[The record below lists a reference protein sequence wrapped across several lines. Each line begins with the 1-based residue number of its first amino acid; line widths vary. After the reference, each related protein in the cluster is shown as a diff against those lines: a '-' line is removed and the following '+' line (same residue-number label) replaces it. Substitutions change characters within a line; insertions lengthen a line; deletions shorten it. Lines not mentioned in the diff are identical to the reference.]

1 MITGVEKCIQETGI
15 KEGGD
20 VCVKEKTNKRRCD
33 KVYEIVNITE
43 NGGEELV
50 FFLYNARRNEQL
62 MKLKGG
68 DYKFT
73 SLFGF
78 FNKTLNFSKK
88 THWQI
93 TLKLRV

>member
-1 MITGVEKCIQETGI
+1 MITGVEKCIHETEI
-15 KEGGD
+15 KGGGD

-33 KVYEIVNITE
+33 NVYEIVNITE
-43 NGGEELV
+43 NRGEELV
-50 FFLYNARRNEQL
+50 SFLYNARKNEQL

-73 SLFGF
+73 SDFF
-78 FNKTLNFSKK
+78 FNRTLNFGKL

-93 TLKLRV
+93 TLKPRV

>member
-15 KEGGD
+15 KGGGD
-20 VCVKEKTNKRRCD
+20 VCIKEKTNKRRCD
-33 KVYEIVNITE
+33 KVYHEIVNTME

-50 FFLYNARRNEQL
+50 FFLQKARKNEQL

-73 SLFGF
+73 SDF
-78 FNKTLNFSKK
+78 F
-88 THWQI
+88 
-93 TLKLRV
+93 